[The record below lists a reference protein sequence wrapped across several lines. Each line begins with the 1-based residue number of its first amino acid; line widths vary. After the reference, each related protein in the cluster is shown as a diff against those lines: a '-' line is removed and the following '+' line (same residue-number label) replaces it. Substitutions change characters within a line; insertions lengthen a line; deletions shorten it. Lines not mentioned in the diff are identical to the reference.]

1 MSGRQTHVEVP
12 PKRDGGEQQNGQ
24 AQMERF
30 FMGEKNYD
38 RTEDFINRRGDVI
51 ES

>member
-1 MSGRQTHVEVP
+1 MSGPHPRVEVL

-30 FMGEKNYD
+30 FMGGKNHD